1 MDPVVASA
9 CNTMYVISDECS
21 NDVEVLR
28 SGADRDRNTSGVA
41 RAGGEKAAS
50 ATEEMS
56 FSAANCATAACARL
70 SQLDCLLDRVFYAL
84 RKIGFGLPV
93 DRQTTV
99 LLQDLSEM

>member
-28 SGADRDRNTSGVA
+28 SGADRDRDTSGVA
-41 RAGGEKAAS
+41 RAGGDKAAS

-56 FSAANCATAACARL
+56 FSAANSATAACARL
-70 SQLDCLLDRVFYAL
+70 SQLHCCLDGVFYAL
-84 RKIGFGLPV
+84 RKIGVAVPV
-93 DRQTTV
+93 CRETAELFQE
-99 LLQDLSEM
+99 LRAL